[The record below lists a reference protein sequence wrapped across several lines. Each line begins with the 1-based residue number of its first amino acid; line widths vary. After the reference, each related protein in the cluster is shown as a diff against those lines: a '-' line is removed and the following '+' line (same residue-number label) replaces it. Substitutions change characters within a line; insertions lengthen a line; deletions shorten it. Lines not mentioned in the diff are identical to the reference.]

1 MILLRY
7 CLAACFLL
15 CCQLLA
21 ARQKELFFE
30 HYTSRNGLSQN
41 SGYSVTQDRSGFI
54 WMGTQEGLNRFDG
67 YEFISYR
74 KPFAGSHSTSNQ
86 VDALLTS
93 SSGPLWAGTP
103 DGLFLFNIQSG
114 QFETFSRYF
123 QQPASAPDSI
133 GILKLFEDPR
143 HKTWILT
150 RHNGLFIADSN
161 GRCRQ
166 HFIEEGRNNRLTD
179 IASDGIQQVWVCDIN
194 NLYSYNTITQSF
206 KQISIPTATT
216 EGMKFRSICWFNKE
230 LWIGTAE
237 HGVFIYNPITGITR
251 AFNPPSH
258 DGTLHAVTCMLADK
272 QQQLWIGTRNE
283 GLYRYNPATAHLTRC
298 RYQDDQ
304 PGSLRKDFV
313 LSLFEDRQGIIWIG
327 LSGGGFAKYDL
338 YNSIFHTIR
347 KNYRNNSQLNDNMLF
362 SLFSS
367 GNGELFIGAQNGG
380 LVKWNTINQSFTSY
394 KDPSPAGV
402 THNTVYGIASGNNNQ
417 LWLATWGG
425 LCLLDLNATPGNA
438 FRSFSTGRDIGKTYL
453 YSVFKPTGGNNMLV
467 SGANGLYQFDTEKKE
482 WIDWVDRDSFL
493 LSNRP
498 AIRCFL
504 EDNNH
509 MIWMGT
515 EGLGLLLLDRNNNRI
530 TPIQLPQL
538 NTKNIRSLHQDNN
551 GQLWIGSDNGL
562 VQFDP
567 VNRKL
572 IRIWQTADGLP
583 NNVIYGIL
591 SDQQQRLWLS
601 TNNGLSCFD
610 LRRQRFFNYD
620 ISYGL
625 QGTEFNTNCCYRDPK
640 GVMYF
645 GGIEGLTWFHPGS
658 VPEDKFNPAPVIT
671 GFHVMNNPLQSD
683 SSLQYR
689 QHIRLQPNQNFFSID
704 FSSLNFS
711 HTNRTVYAY
720 KLSGIDEDWVFCGHR
735 RSAGYT
741 KLPPGNYTFQV
752 KAANNQGNW
761 NSTITSLRITILPEF
776 WQTKWFLATV
786 LTLAVALTWWLIRR
800 RIRQIR
806 HEARL
811 QQKISTT
818 EMMALR
824 AQMNPHFIFNCI
836 NSIDAL
842 IQSNDKYNATVYL
855 NKFARLIRNILDSSN
870 QPAIPLSKDLD
881 TLRLYIELEQLRN
894 ENKFTVSIQV
904 PDDIL
909 QDDLKVPPLIIQPY
923 VENAILHGLRNRPG
937 NDGKLVI
944 SISRNNDYLLY
955 RIEDNG
961 VGRAAAKT
969 GIRKENISYGM
980 AMTRDRVKLFNKEND
995 ASVQITDLEQHHQPA
1010 GTRIEVQ
1017 LKIQ

>member
-1 MILLRY
+1 MNRIRY

-21 ARQKELFFE
+21 ARQQELFFE
-30 HYTSRNGLSQN
+30 HYTSLNGLSQN
-41 SGYSVTQDRSGFI
+41 SGYSITQDRSGFI

-67 YEFISYR
+67 YEFIGYR
-74 KPFAGSHSTSNQ
+74 KPFAGSNSSSNQ
-86 VDALLTS
+86 VDALLTGT
-93 SSGPLWAGTP
+93 SGRLWAGTP
-103 DGLFLFNIQSG
+103 DGLFLFNMQSG

-123 QQPASAPDSI
+123 HQPPAAPDSVS
-133 GILKLFEDPR
+133 ILKLFED
-143 HKTWILT
+143 HHQNTWILT
-150 RHNGLFIADSN
+150 RYNGLFIADSN
-161 GRCRQ
+161 GRLQQ
-166 HFIEEGRNNRLTD
+166 HFTEEDRSNQLTD
-179 IASDGIQQVWVCDIN
+179 ITSDGIQQVWVCDIN
-194 NLYSYNTITQSF
+194 HLYSYNATARTF
-206 KQISIPTATT
+206 RRISIPAAKA
-216 EGMKFRSICWFNKE
+216 EGMKFRSICWFNHE

-237 HGVFIYNPITGITR
+237 HGILIYNPITGFTR
-251 AFNPPSH
+251 PFYPPFH

-283 GLYRYNPATAHLTRC
+283 GLYRYNPNSSQLTRC

-367 GNGELFIGAQNGG
+367 GNGQLFIGAQNGG
-380 LVKWNTINQSFTSY
+380 LVKWNTNDQSFTSY
-394 KDPSPAGV
+394 KDLSPAGV
-402 THNTVYGIASGNNNQ
+402 THNTVYGIAPGNNDQ

-425 LCLLDLNATPGNA
+425 LCRLDLNASPDKA
-438 FRSFSTGRDIGKTYL
+438 FKAYSTGPDAEKTYL
-453 YSVFKPTGGNNMLV
+453 YSIFRPVVGNTLLV
-467 SGANGLYQFDTEKKE
+467 SGTNGLYQFDTDKE
-482 WIDWVDRDSFL
+482 VWTNWIDKDSFL
-493 LSNRP
+493 LTSKP
-498 AIRCFL
+498 AVRCFL
-504 EDNNH
+504 EDNKQL
-509 MIWMGT
+509 IWMGT
-515 EGLGLLLLDRNNNRI
+515 EGLGLLQLNRSSNRI
-530 TPIQLPQL
+530 TPIHIPNL
-538 NTKNIRSLHQDNN
+538 NTRNIRSLHQDNA
-551 GQLWIGSDNGL
+551 GQLWVGSDNGL

-567 VNRKL
+567 VNKRV
-572 IRIWQTADGLP
+572 IRIWRTTDGLP
-583 NNVIYGIL
+583 NNVVYGIL

-610 LRRQRFFNYD
+610 VRRQRFFNYD

-625 QGTEFNTNCCYRDPK
+625 QGTEFNTNCCYRDPQ
-640 GVMYF
+640 GMMYF

-658 VPEDKFNPAPVIT
+658 VPGEKFNPPPVIT

-689 QHIRLQPNQNFFSID
+689 QHIKLQPNQNFFSID

-711 HTNRTVYAY
+711 HTNRTAYAY
-720 KLSGIDEDWVFCGHR
+720 KLSGIDEDWVFCGNR
-735 RSAGYT
+735 RSAAYT

-752 KAANNQGNW
+752 KAANSQGNW
-761 NSTITSLRITILPEF
+761 NSDITTLQITILPEF
-776 WQTKWFLATV
+776 WQTKWFLAT
-786 LTLAVALTWWLIRR
+786 LIFLAVALTWWLIRR
-800 RIRQIR
+800 RIKQIR

-881 TLRLYIELEQLRN
+881 TLKLYIELEQLRN
-894 ENKFTVSIQV
+894 ENKFTVSFRV
-904 PDDIL
+904 PDEIL

-937 NDGKLVI
+937 NDGRLII

-955 RIEDNG
+955 LIEDNG
-961 VGRAAAKT
+961 VGRSAAKT
-969 GIRKENISYGM
+969 GIRKENVSYGM
-980 AMTRDRVKLFNKEND
+980 AMTRDRVKLFNKESD
-995 ASVQITDLEQHHQPA
+995 ASVQITDLEQNDQPA